1 MKHVL
6 MGVARNEDFA
16 SFDRE
21 LELSLPELTLI
32 MGWSEDDDCLYDYLL
47 TEQQIS
53 ELQKSCSFEL
63 PSNLDL
69 YLTCNS

>member
-1 MKHVL
+1 MKHVI
-6 MGVARNEDFA
+6 MGVARNEDFS

-53 ELQKSCSFEL
+53 ELQKYCSFEL